1 MNSKYKTPE
10 SFKTALEAR
19 IRKESAAKNIDVPT
33 LRQKCIFDRFL
44 ARIQKQFGDA
54 AVLKGGVALALLVER
69 ARLTRD
75 VDLMLR
81 GRPNDFLDTLQA
93 ACALDLDDFMQFEA
107 APDPRHPTI
116 EGEGIV
122 YEGLRFRIE
131 AKLAGKIYGS
141 RFGLDA
147 GFGDRMLVPPEIR
160 QGNDFFSFADLPPTI
175 MRAYARE
182 VHLAEK
188 LHAYTLPRPNEN
200 SRVKDL
206 PDIVLLAMAGH
217 IHAKTLRNTIEAT
230 FTFRS
235 SHPIPNMLPAPPA
248 SWIRRYA
255 DLAAENAL
263 PWPTLDA
270 VFERASSFLNPV
282 LASMTGTW
290 NPDRWSW
297 NGDSP

>member
-10 SFKTALEAR
+10 SFKAALEAR
-19 IRKESAAKNIDVPT
+19 IRKESAEKNIDVPT
-33 LRQKCIFDRFL
+33 LRQKCVFDRFL
-44 ARIQKQFGDA
+44 ARIQKHFGDA

-81 GRPNDFLDTLQA
+81 GRPNDFLDMLQT
-93 ACALDLDDFMQFEA
+93 ACALDLDDFIQFEA
-107 APDPRHPTI
+107 VPDPRFPTI

-122 YEGLRFRIE
+122 YEGQRFRIE
-131 AKLAGKIYGS
+131 ARLAGKIYGS
-141 RFGLDA
+141 RFGLDV
-147 GFGDRMLVPPEIR
+147 GFGDRMLVPPELR
-160 QGNDFFSFADLPPTI
+160 PGNDFFSFADLPPTM

-206 PDIVLLAMAGH
+206 PDIVLLATAGQLD
-217 IHAKTLRNTIEAT
+217 AATVRNTIEAT

-235 SHPIPNMLPAPPA
+235 SHPMPISLPEAPPR
-248 SWIRRYA
+248 WIRRYA
-255 DLAAENAL
+255 DLAAENSL
-263 PWPTLDA
+263 PWPTLDI
-270 VFERASSFLNPV
+270 VFERASAFLNPV
-282 LASMTGTW
+282 LGGITGTW

-297 NGDSP
+297 D